1 MREIKFRA
9 WDKKTKKMRAVNS
22 IVFHYEEECFDFDN
36 SRLPKVVNLWGK
48 DIIEDKVIV
57 LHREIK
63 DVELMRYTG
72 LKDKNGKEMYEGDI
86 VEVTE
91 EDEYLH
97 LEWDEDTASFVM
109 SGRHFELDFDS
120 YWSYEIEVIGNKFD
134 NPELLEGGA
143 E

>member
-9 WDKKTKKMRAVNS
+9 KTTVKENEKHAFNNVWVEGDLIVSKGRYYIHPRANKVNVDNDVGKF
-22 IVFHYEEECFDFDN
+22 IVMHEVQADTVCE
-36 SRLPKVVNLWGK
+36 
-48 DIIEDKVIV
+48 
-57 LHREIK
+57 
-63 DVELMRYTG
+63 YTG

-120 YWSYEIEVIGNKFD
+120 YWSYEIEVIGNIFD

>member
-9 WDKKTKKMRAVNS
+9 KTCNGEWVDGLLAYKGDKWYISNKAGMPFAFEVRPETIS
-22 IVFHYEEECFDFDN
+22 Q
-36 SRLPKVVNLWGK
+36 
-48 DIIEDKVIV
+48 
-57 LHREIK
+57 
-63 DVELMRYTG
+63 YTG

-91 EDEYLH
+91 EDEYLY

-109 SGRHFELDFDS
+109 SGRHFELDFNS

>member
-9 WDKKTKKMRAVNS
+9 WDKHKKKMIDNANVRRIPLGYLEDETCIGGAYADEL
-22 IVFHYEEECFDFDN
+22 YEF
-36 SRLPKVVNLWGK
+36 
-48 DIIEDKVIV
+48 
-57 LHREIK
+57 
-63 DVELMRYTG
+63 MQYTG

-120 YWSYEIEVIGNKFD
+120 YWSYEIEVIGNIFD